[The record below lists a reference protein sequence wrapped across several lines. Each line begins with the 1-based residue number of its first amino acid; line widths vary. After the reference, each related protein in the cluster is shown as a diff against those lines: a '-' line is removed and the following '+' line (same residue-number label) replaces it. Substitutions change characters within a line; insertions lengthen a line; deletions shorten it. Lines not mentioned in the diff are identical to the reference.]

1 MSEIIKRYQDTISL
15 IKSNIENNQNLKF
28 PNIIA
33 VSKTFKLEKILP
45 LIDHGHS
52 DYGEN
57 KVQEAIEKWTLIKKK
72 KSNIKLHLIGRL
84 QTNKVKFAIKIFD
97 YIHSLDSVKL
107 AKKIAD
113 EEKKQNKKIQL
124 FIQVNIGNEN
134 QKSGVD
140 LKNLNDL
147 YNYCKELDLN
157 VIGLMCIPPFEEDS
171 EKYFKEM
178 KFLNK
183 KLNLPHLSM
192 GMSSDY
198 LKAIENSATYV
209 RIGSNIFGSRN

>member
-1 MSEIIKRYQDTISL
+1 L

-45 LIDHGHS
+45 LIDHGHI

-57 KVQEAIEKWTLIKKK
+57 KVQEAVEKWTSIKEKK
-72 KSNIKLHLIGRL
+72 PLIKLHLIGRL

-97 YIHSLDSVKL
+97 YIHSLDSIKL

-113 EEKKQNKKIQL
+113 EEKKQKKKIQL
-124 FIQVNIGNEN
+124 FIQVNIGNED

-140 LKNLNDL
+140 LKNLNNL
-147 YNYCKELDLN
+147 FNYCKELDLN

-178 KFLNK
+178 KILNK
-183 KLNLPHLSM
+183 KLNLTNLSM

-198 LKAIENSATYV
+198 LKAVENSATHV

>member
-45 LIDHGHS
+45 LIDHGHI

-57 KVQEAIEKWTLIKKK
+57 KVQEAVEKWTSIKEKK
-72 KSNIKLHLIGRL
+72 PQIKLHLIGRL

-97 YIHSLDSVKL
+97 YIHSIDSIKL

-113 EEKKQNKKIQL
+113 EEKKQNKKVQL
-124 FIQVNIGNEN
+124 FIQVNIGNED

-140 LKNLNDL
+140 LKNLTDL

-178 KFLNK
+178 KILNK
-183 KLNLPHLSM
+183 KLNLTNLSM

-198 LKAIENSATYV
+198 LKAVENSATHV